1 MNQIH
6 NKLPIIGI
14 TMGDPAGNGPELSL
28 KALQH
33 ADLYARCRPIII
45 GDATALEQA
54 KSFISNPN
62 LAIHRCKTVEDALFL
77 PGTVDVLHLDLIA
90 DISKMSIGKISAEA
104 GMAAFL
110 SVKKTIELAMEDV
123 LDATV
128 TNALNKEAMNLALEP
143 EGMHFAGHTEIY
155 AHYTGTKNYAMM
167 LTHHD
172 LRVIHVST
180 HCSLREACDRVKKAR
195 VLDVIHTAY
204 DACRKLGIDQPRIAV
219 AGLNPHAGENGLFGT
234 EEIDEINPAIEA
246 ARAEGINAIGP
257 EPADSLFSKA
267 LGGWYDIVV
276 VMYHD
281 QGHIP
286 LKTVGFVYD
295 REAKH
300 WKSVEGVNVTLGLP
314 IIRTSVDHGTGF
326 DQAGKGTSS
335 ELSLINAIDYAITMA
350 NHRS

>member
-1 MNQIH
+1 MKEKINQ
-6 NKLPIIGI
+6 LPIIGI

-45 GDATALEQA
+45 GDASALEQA
-54 KSFISNPN
+54 KSFIGNPE
-62 LAIHRCKTVEDALFL
+62 LAIHRCASVEDALFT

-90 DISKMSIGKISAEA
+90 DVSKIPIGKISAEA
-104 GMAAFL
+104 GMAAFV
-110 SVKKTIELAMEDV
+110 SVRKTIELALEGK

-143 EGMHFAGHTEIY
+143 QGMHFAGHTEIY
-155 AHYTGTKNYAMM
+155 AHYTNTKTYAMM

-180 HCSLREACDRVKKAR
+180 HCSLREACDRVKKTR

-204 DACRKLGIDQPRIAV
+204 DACRKLGIEEPRIAV

-234 EEIDEINPAIEA
+234 EEIDEIIPAMEA

-295 REAKH
+295 REAKK

-335 ELSLINAIDYAITMA
+335 ELSLVNAIDYAITMA
-350 NHRS
+350 NHR

>member
-1 MNQIH
+1 MDQMKNA
-6 NKLPIIGI
+6 LPIVGI

-28 KALQH
+28 KALLH

-54 KSFISNPN
+54 KSFIGNPE
-62 LAIHRCKTVEDALFL
+62 LTIHRCASVEDALFT

-90 DISKMSIGKISAEA
+90 DVSKMPIGKISAEA
-104 GMAAFL
+104 GMAAFV
-110 SVKKTIELAMEDV
+110 SVRKTIELALECK

-143 EGMHFAGHTEIY
+143 QGMHFAGHTEIY
-155 AHYTGTKNYAMM
+155 AHYTNTITYAMM

-180 HCSLREACDRVKKAR
+180 HCSLREACNRVKKAR

-204 DACRKLGIDQPRIAV
+204 DACRKLGIEEPRIAV

-234 EEIDEINPAIEA
+234 EEIDEIIPAMEA

-295 REAKH
+295 REAKK
-300 WKSVEGVNVTLGLP
+300 WKAVEGVNVTLGLP

-335 ELSLINAIDYAITMA
+335 ELSLVNAIDYAITMA
-350 NHRS
+350 NHR